1 MPITNI
7 ESYLVYPG
15 KNMENPPEVKGAS
28 LPLSGRL
35 FTMLSVIFEK
45 SNLECDIPIRF
56 QMAQNGSKQNDVQ
69 DHLIIYI
76 DNPSLVNG
84 LFLANRLRDFTTH
97 KPGLGLFFIIL
108 GNENDQT
115 KILLSRF
122 PADVGVLAEPVGN
135 SIQVEYIEK
144 IFMKNAKSYKSALF
158 EGNSRENDFWSGFA
172 TDRQLNQENEVADYW
187 IKGFLNS
194 DFITTS
200 KEGTRRFAIAL
211 RTASKKAPDLNT
223 KNELVSLS
231 ILAAGLNR
239 TTLSINEIFNRFSL
253 STEARNSI
261 LTELSYPT
269 LAADAFQFDHEEFLC
284 HAAYSSVELNNGG
297 IMLAPPDQFNNCF
310 HKEVI
315 DEESLRY
322 RFTTEGQIVDER
334 VRGRK

>member
-15 KNMENPPEVKGAS
+15 KNMETPPEVKGTS
-28 LPLSGRL
+28 IPLSGRL
-35 FTMLSVIFEK
+35 FNMLNTIYEK
-45 SNLECDIPIRF
+45 STEECDIPIRF
-56 QMAQNGSKQNDVQ
+56 KMANDGSKQNDVQ
-69 DHLIIYI
+69 DYLVNYI
-76 DNPSLVNG
+76 GNPSQTNG
-84 LFLANRLRDFTTH
+84 LLLANRLRDCTTQ
-97 KPGLGLFFIIL
+97 KPGLALFFVIL
-108 GNENDQT
+108 GKDGGQS
-115 KILLSRF
+115 KLVLSRF
-122 PADVGVLAEPVGN
+122 PADVGVVAEPIGD
-135 SIQVEYIEK
+135 SIQVDYIEK
-144 IFMKNAKSYKSALF
+144 IFMKNAKSYKSALY
-158 EGNSRENDFWSGFA
+158 EGNSSENDFWSGYA
-172 TDRQLNQENEVADYW
+172 TDKQLNQENEVADYW

-211 RTASKKAPDLNT
+211 RAASKKAPDLNT

-231 ILAAGLNR
+231 ILASGLNR
-239 TTLSINEIFNRFSL
+239 NTLSINDIFNRFSL
-253 STEARNSI
+253 STGARNSI

-284 HAAYSSVELNNGG
+284 HAAFSSVELNNGG